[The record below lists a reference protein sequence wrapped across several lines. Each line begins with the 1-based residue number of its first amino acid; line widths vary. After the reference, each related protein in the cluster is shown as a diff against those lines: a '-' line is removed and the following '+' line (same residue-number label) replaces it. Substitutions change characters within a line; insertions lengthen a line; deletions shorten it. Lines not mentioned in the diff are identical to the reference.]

1 MTIIEILLKEIEQEA
16 QTTRKFLKLI
26 PADKFDWRPHPKS
39 MNLQQLT
46 THIAELPAWVTMA
59 ITTDGLDFATVPY
72 EPSKIDNTTDL
83 LEFFEQSY
91 ADGRAHLEAFNEAEL
106 GQRWVLR
113 NGEQILADMNKYE
126 TIRISISQ
134 TIHHRAQLGVYL
146 RLLNIPLPGS
156 YGPSAD
162 ELGL

>member
-1 MTIIEILLKEIEQEA
+1 MTIIEILLKEFEQEA
-16 QTTRKFLKLI
+16 QATRKFLKLV
-26 PADKFDWRPHPKS
+26 PEDKFDWRPHPKS

-59 ITTDGLDFATVPY
+59 ITTDGLDFGAVPY
-72 EPSKIDNTTDL
+72 EPSKIDNSADL
-83 LEFFEQSY
+83 LEFFETSY
-91 ADGRAHLEAFNEAEL
+91 ADGLAHLQAFDEAEL
-106 GQRWVLR
+106 GKQWVLR

-126 TIRISISQ
+126 TIRVALTQ
-134 TIHHRAQLGVYL
+134 TIHHRAQLGVFL
-146 RLLNIPLPGS
+146 RLLNIPIPGT